1 MSDDLNKLSVEE
13 LGKLFPIILSE
24 YDPIWA
30 EKFLSEKELIL
41 TTANEKSIISIHH
54 IGSTSIPGLKAKP
67 TIDILLL
74 LAKCVDL
81 QKIIDKL
88 NKIGYNSIPQPEN
101 PPPYIMFAKGY
112 AKSGYTGQ
120 TFHLH
125 PRFNGDC
132 NELIFR
138 DYLINHP
145 QTASEYADLKT
156 RLSFENRND
165 REKYTLSKTSFIEDV
180 IKKARKELK
189 NKS

>member
-1 MSDDLNKLSVEE
+1 MSEDLNKLSVEK
-13 LGKLFPIILSE
+13 LGKLFPIILAE
-24 YDPIWA
+24 YDPEWA

-41 TTANEKSIISIHH
+41 TTTNEKSIISIHH
-54 IGSTSIPGLKAKP
+54 IGSTSVPGLRAKP

-88 NKIGYNSIPQPEN
+88 NKIGYNSIPQPKN
-101 PPPYIMFAKGY
+101 PPPRIMFAKGY
-112 AKSGYTGQ
+112 SISGYTGQ

-138 DYLINHP
+138 DYLINHH
-145 QTASEYADLKT
+145 QTANEYADLKT
-156 RLSFENRND
+156 RLSVENRND
-165 REKYTLSKTSFIEDV
+165 REKYTLFKTSFIEGV